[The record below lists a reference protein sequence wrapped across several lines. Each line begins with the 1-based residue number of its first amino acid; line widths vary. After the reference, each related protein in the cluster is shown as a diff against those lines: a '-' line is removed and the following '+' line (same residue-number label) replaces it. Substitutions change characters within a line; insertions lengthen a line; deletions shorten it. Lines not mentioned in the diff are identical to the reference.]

1 MTLMLSIAGAFGL
14 VAMLAVS
21 LTVIFL
27 KIANYVLAQHWAW

>member
-27 KIANYVLAQHWAW
+27 HVVNYVLSQHWAW